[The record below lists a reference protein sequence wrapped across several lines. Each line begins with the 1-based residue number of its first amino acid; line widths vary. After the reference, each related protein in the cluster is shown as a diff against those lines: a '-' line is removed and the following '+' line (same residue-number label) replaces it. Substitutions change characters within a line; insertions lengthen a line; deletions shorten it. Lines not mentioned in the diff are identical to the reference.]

1 VASESGHTRA
11 IANFDLHDPSYGER
25 TTEAEAELRARC
37 PVAWSEQYD
46 GYWTISGWEAL
57 ADGLRDRKRFSAEK
71 WLDEDGVTQGG
82 TIIPPL
88 GAGWRAL
95 PNESDP
101 PDWTFYRKAIS
112 SHFAPAAVQK
122 LRPKVH
128 MYATE
133 VIDHIIEVG
142 ECDFIT
148 QVASPTTALITLDML
163 GLPLADWR
171 FYAEAIHSMFTGDPG
186 PNSGD
191 SLREIVDRL
200 DETIADRHAN
210 PVTDPDRTRLIDEL
224 LTKDVDGQ
232 FPDDDEA
239 RDLVFNLL
247 IGGFDTTAGL
257 LAGSL
262 RYLEDKPEIKQR
274 LIDDDAYLRTA
285 TEEFLRWVSP
295 VVGLAKTATVDFEL
309 ASQSIHKGD
318 RLWFMFRSANWDPAE
333 FPAPEVVDLER
344 SPNRHFA
351 FGAGIHRCV
360 GSNLARLVFQTVL
373 RDFLI
378 RVPDYKI
385 DHDRTSA
392 YRFAANSAGF
402 VVMPMTFTP
411 GKPLA
416 SRRILE
422 KL

>member
-1 VASESGHTRA
+1 MASESEQTRA

-25 TTEAEAELRARC
+25 TTEAEAELRSGC
-37 PVAWSEQYD
+37 PVAWSEQHG
-46 GYWTISGWEAL
+46 GYWTISGYQAL
-57 ADGLRDRKRFSAEK
+57 ADGLRDRTRFSAEK
-71 WLDEDGVTQGG
+71 WLDEDGVPQGG
-82 TIIPPL
+82 LTIPSS
-88 GAGWRAL
+88 GGWRAL

-112 SHFAPAAVQK
+112 RHFAPAAVEK
-122 LRPKVH
+122 LRPKVQ
-128 MYATE
+128 MYTTE
-133 VIDHIIEVG
+133 VIDHIIEAG
-142 ECDFIT
+142 ECDFVT
-148 QVASPTTALITLDML
+148 QVGSPTTALITLDML
-163 GLPLADWR
+163 GLPLADWH
-171 FYAEAIHSMFTGDPG
+171 FYAEAIHSMFIGDPG
-186 PNSGD
+186 PNAGD
-191 SLREIVDRL
+191 RLRGILDRL

-224 LTKDVDGQ
+224 LTKDVDGR
-232 FPDDDEA
+232 FLDDEEA
-239 RDLVFNLL
+239 RDLFFDLL
-247 IGGFDTTAGL
+247 VGGFDTVAGL

-262 RYLEDKPEIKQR
+262 RYLEDKPEIKRR

-295 VVGLAKTATVDFEL
+295 AVGLAKTATVDFEL

-318 RLWFMFRSANWDPAE
+318 RLWFMYRSANWDPDE

-344 SPNRHFA
+344 RPNRHFA

-360 GSNLARLVFQTVL
+360 GSNLARIVFQTVL

-378 RVPDYKI
+378 RVPDYQI

-392 YRFAANSAGF
+392 YGFAANNAGF
-402 VVMPMTFTP
+402 AVMPMTFTP